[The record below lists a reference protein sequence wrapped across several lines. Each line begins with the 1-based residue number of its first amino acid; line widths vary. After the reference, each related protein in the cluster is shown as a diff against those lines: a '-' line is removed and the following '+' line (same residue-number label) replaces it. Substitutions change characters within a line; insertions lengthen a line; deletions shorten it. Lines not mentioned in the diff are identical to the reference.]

1 MSIETEY
8 FHMDLDADTVF
19 TIQFL
24 GTIILCSAIYCYY
37 YYTSNKESI
46 LEMIDNKIVEWKE
59 SLGFYKNQLLLK
71 LNMQGSAVKTT
82 QFL

>member
-1 MSIETEY
+1 MSETEL
-8 FHMDLDADTVF
+8 FDIDVDADTVF

-24 GTIILCSAIYCYY
+24 GTIILCGAIYCYY

-46 LEMIDNKIVEWKE
+46 LEMIDKKMIEWKE
-59 SLGFYKNQLLLK
+59 SLEFYTNQLLLK